1 MTIISLI
8 IGIFFILNAIVTN
21 KEAAKFISDPY
32 AYNNEKYG
40 DGYLMYVGN
49 ILSWIL
55 GVVMVICAIIMV
67 VHIF

>member
-1 MTIISLI
+1 MELLMTIISLI

-40 DGYLMYVGN
+40 DGYRLQLCEVATSKPK
-49 ILSWIL
+49 I
-55 GVVMVICAIIMV
+55 
-67 VHIF
+67 HK

>member
-1 MTIISLI
+1 MELLMTIISLI

-40 DGYLMYVGN
+40 DGYRIGYKRRRECLVGC
-49 ILSWIL
+49 L
-55 GVVMVICAIIMV
+55 
-67 VHIF
+67 